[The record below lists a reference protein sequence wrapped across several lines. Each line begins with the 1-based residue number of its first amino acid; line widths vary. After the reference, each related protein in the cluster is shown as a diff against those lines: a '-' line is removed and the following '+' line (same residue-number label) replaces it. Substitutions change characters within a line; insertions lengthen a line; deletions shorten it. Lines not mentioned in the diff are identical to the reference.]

1 MAELYNKFT
10 NDYFYKNQSNV
21 IHTFPSDVKNE
32 QGSVTIT
39 RMNGF
44 SVKVEACAQ
53 YIHLFSTFRK
63 SQEKY
68 FFAYQIRISIIV
80 DDKETNPQ
88 I

>member
-1 MAELYNKFT
+1 MAALYNKFT
-10 NDYFYKNQSNV
+10 NDYFYKGQSNV
-21 IHTFPSDVKNE
+21 IHSFPSDVKNE

-39 RMNGF
+39 RIEGF

-80 DDKETNPQ
+80 DDQESNPR

>member
-1 MAELYNKFT
+1 MANLYDKFT
-10 NDYFYKNQSNV
+10 NDYFYKNSNI
-21 IHTFPSDVKNE
+21 IHSFPTDVTNE

-39 RMNGF
+39 RMEGF

-68 FFAYQIRISIIV
+68 FFAY
-80 DDKETNPQ
+80 
-88 I
+88 